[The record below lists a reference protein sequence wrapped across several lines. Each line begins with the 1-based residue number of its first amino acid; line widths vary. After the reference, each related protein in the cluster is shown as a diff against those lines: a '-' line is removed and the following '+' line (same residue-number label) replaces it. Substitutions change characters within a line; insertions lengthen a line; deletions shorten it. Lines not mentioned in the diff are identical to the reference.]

1 MRRKYNLRKIIT
13 KRSYTPEEL
22 AETLGVHLQ
31 TIRDWR
37 RAGMQPLPETKS
49 PYLFLGSAIKVFLTQ
64 EKEKH
69 SAKLDRGEFYCFS
82 CRKGVK
88 PQTETIEI
96 KEREQKLGNGNQ
108 AIYLQ
113 SRCPI
118 CSTKIVRFSSNAE
131 IARTPPESVPL
142 SEPPKIVTSKQQNS
156 NQPMQGQRSLFDS
169 F

>member
-37 RAGMQPLPETKS
+37 RAGMQALPDTKS
-49 PYLFLGSAIKVFLTQ
+49 PYLFLGSAIKAFLTQ
-64 EKEKH
+64 EKQRH
-69 SAKLDRGEFYCFS
+69 SAKLDKGEFYCLS
-82 CRKGVK
+82 CRKAVK
-88 PQTETIEI
+88 PTQQTIVV

-118 CSTKIVRFSSNAE
+118 CTTKVVRFSSNAE
-131 IARTPPESVPL
+131 VARTPPQ
-142 SEPPKIVTSKQQNS
+142 TSTVDEATKEVSKKQNT
-156 NQPMQGQRSLFDS
+156 NQPMEGQRTLFDS